1 MYTYQFSVNVWLT
14 SDLTVDVAA
23 SAADRYLGDQRFSY
37 SMNLSFTLRVGED
50 GASASVMDVV
60 IEGDGIVVRAPI
72 YSQVRY
78 ICA

>member
-1 MYTYQFSVNVWLT
+1 MATLFLFVT
-14 SDLTVDVAA
+14 
-23 SAADRYLGDQRFSY
+23 AADRYLGDQRFSY